1 VNLTTIDYTPAPH
14 ACSDRA
20 ILALMVLRCEKLF
33 YTKLQAR
40 RGPKVTLSR
49 FAIQPASS
57 IVDAASVIAKHSLSS
72 KHILPTLLRTAGSQV
87 TPPRKS
93 QMKTTPRDQY
103 PVSTLPSSYWYF
115 STPPQIKTCWHEHP
129 KESKRV
135 YKGLQSRNQDSYRS
149 ANALQS
155 SRPP

>member
-1 VNLTTIDYTPAPH
+1 LITLQH
-14 ACSDRA
+14 RM
-20 ILALMVLRCEKLF
+20 LARTGLF
-33 YTKLQAR
+33 WRLWYYVAKSYSTQSSQAR
-40 RGPKVTLSR
+40 RGPKVILSR

-57 IVDAASVIAKHSLSS
+57 IIDAASVIAKHSLSF

-93 QMKTTPRDQY
+93 QMKTTPRHQY

-115 STPPQIKTCWHEHP
+115 STPPQVKTCWHEHP

-155 SRPP
+155 SQPP